1 MSKEFNR
8 SEYTK
13 AAKAA
18 GVWYKGTVC
27 ATVVDGKVIATRN
40 QNRLALYLHLGYEVP
55 EKYEG
60 VKPAELVFDEEPK
73 AETKKQSKTAA
84 PKAEDRISV
93 LESRMDSIE
102 SKLDSILAKLG

>member
-1 MSKEFNR
+1 MSKEFSR

-27 ATVVDGKVIATRN
+27 ATVVDGKVIATRA

-60 VKPAELVFDEEPK
+60 IEPAELVFEEPK

-93 LESRMDSIE
+93 LESRMDSME
-102 SKLDSILAKLG
+102 SKLDQILAKLG